1 MESVNLKIEKIKQLI
16 IEKILNNRKFYG
28 NIDFVETDKK
38 YIKEIHEA
46 TKNEIKKI
54 EVNK

>member
-38 YIKEIHEA
+38 YIKEIHKA
-46 TKNEIKKI
+46 IKNEIKKI